1 MQPMATIALRAARE
15 ASLKITRAFDRPD
28 LVKIDEKGHND
39 YVTNVDREVERI
51 IAEALHETYPDHA
64 ISGEEQ
70 MSNVAPEDAEYE
82 WIIDPIDGTMN
93 FVRQIPH
100 FCISIACLHKG
111 KLEHGIIIDPMRQEE
126 FVASRGQGC
135 QLNGRR
141 VRVSTKEVL
150 DGAMIG
156 AGGTARDNI
165 AEAQSELTRHLQGE
179 QVILRQQGSACL
191 ELAYVAAGRLDAMWM
206 SNLKPWDMAA
216 GALMVTEAG
225 GLLGEFSGGANYM
238 QSGNIVAGSPKVFKF
253 LAPLVKKHFDGL
265 EPAS

>member
-15 ASLKITRAFDRPD
+15 AGLRITRAFDRPD

-39 YVTNVDREVERI
+39 YVTNVDRDVERI
-51 IAEALHETYPDHA
+51 IVEALHQTYPDHA
-64 ISGEEQ
+64 ICGEEQ
-70 MSNVAPEDAEYE
+70 ISNIAPEDAEYE

-100 FCISIACLHKG
+100 FCVSIACLHKG
-111 KLEHGIIIDPMRQEE
+111 KLEHGIIVDPIRQEE

-135 QLNGRR
+135 HLNGRR
-141 VRVSTKEVL
+141 IRVSAKEVL
-150 DGAMIG
+150 DGAMIATG
-156 AGGTARDNI
+156 GPAGDKVAK
-165 AEAQSELTRHLQGE
+165 AQSELIQHLLNQH
-179 QVILRQQGSACL
+179 VILRQQGSACL
-191 ELAYVAAGRLDAMWM
+191 ELAYIAAGRLDAMWM
-206 SNLKPWDMAA
+206 RNLSPWDMAA

-238 QSGNIVAGSPKVFKF
+238 KSGNIVAGSTKPFKF

-265 EPAS
+265 T